1 MAFFIEILSLI
12 VVLTSHYRG
21 KVGWVFF
28 PRWGEDGG
36 AVENVILVWLV
47 AGRKTKLLVLLQ
59 FHITSV
65 LLIILSTSLSLCPIK
80 GYLEFVKRHT

>member
-1 MAFFIEILSLI
+1 MPSFIEILSLI
-12 VVLTSHYRG
+12 VASTSHYRG
-21 KVGWVFF
+21 EVGWVLF

-65 LLIILSTSLSLCPIK
+65 LLIILAP
-80 GYLEFVKRHT
+80 H